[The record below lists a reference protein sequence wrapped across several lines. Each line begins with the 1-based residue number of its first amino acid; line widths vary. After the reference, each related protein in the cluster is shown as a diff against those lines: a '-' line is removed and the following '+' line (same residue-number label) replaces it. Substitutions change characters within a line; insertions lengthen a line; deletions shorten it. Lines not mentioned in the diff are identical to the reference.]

1 MFVPPPPWLFD
12 FVNLISLD
20 RQINQYWEGLIRAT
34 FWNENSK
41 LAASTFEPFS
51 VKSAFD
57 GHNGNGAADDDLL
70 YQSSK

>member
-1 MFVPPPPWLFD
+1 
-12 FVNLISLD
+12 
-20 RQINQYWEGLIRAT
+20 
-34 FWNENSK
+34 

-57 GHNGNGAADDDLL
+57 GHNGNGATDDDDDDDGNGATDDDLL